1 MSVEIRFC
9 GAAGVVTGSSY
20 LLQAPAGKFL
30 VDCGMFQGTKTVREL
45 NYSDFGYNPAELDF
59 VLLTHAHIDHSGL
72 LPKLYKQGFKGKIYT
87 TEATKDL
94 LAYMLPDSAG
104 IQEMEV
110 ARLNKRNAQRGLPEL
125 EPIYT
130 REDVEECLKN
140 ISCVAFDG
148 WVDLPLGVKARF
160 WNAGHIL
167 GSASIEL
174 KIPGDGAKTVHM
186 LFSGDLGPD
195 NKMFYP
201 APESPHDIDYLVV
214 ESTYGDRQRQDSSID
229 VRRERLRGEIMQS
242 ASRHGNIIIPAF
254 AVERTQELLMD
265 LDWLMEQSKIPTMP
279 IFIDSPLATRVT
291 GVFEKYQHELEDLS
305 GPQAFRGRNIHY
317 IQSTDESKGLNRI
330 KSGAIIMSASGMC
343 EAGRIRYHLKNN
355 LWNPATTILFVGY
368 QAEGTLGRLI
378 QQGAAKVRIHGD
390 EVDVK
395 ARIASIETYSAHADQ
410 GELLNWVKAR
420 LPVRKNIFITHGS
433 DTSRQG
439 MVRNLV
445 ANGIPQAGLVSP
457 LIDDMYRLD
466 VDGTAELL
474 RDGAPRITQTEMAAE
489 TDWHNDY
496 ARFVLELAQYLRGM
510 KDAES
515 RHALLA
521 DLMRHVSAAGGRA
534 GTVKKNGKASR

>member
-1 MSVEIRFC
+1 MSVEIKFC

-20 LLQAPAGKFL
+20 LVRRAGGQFL

-45 NYSDFGYNPAELDF
+45 NYGDFGFNPEEITF

-72 LPKLYKQGFKGKIYT
+72 LPKLYRRGFTGKVYT

-94 LAYMLPDSAG
+94 LDYMLPDSAG

-110 ARLNKRNAQRGLPEL
+110 RRLNQRNEKRGLPVL

-130 REDVEECLKN
+130 HEDVEVCLKN
-140 ISCVAFDG
+140 ISFIERDK
-148 WVDLPLGVKARF
+148 WIDLPLGVKARF

-167 GSASIEL
+167 GSSSIEL
-174 KIPGDGAKTVHM
+174 KIPGENGKAVHI

-195 NKMFYP
+195 NKMFY
-201 APESPHDIDYLVV
+201 ASPESPHDIDYLVV
-214 ESTYGDRQRQDSSID
+214 ESTYGDRKRQDSSIEA
-229 VRRERLRGEIMQS
+229 RRERLKKEILN
-242 ASRHGNIIIPAF
+242 AVAARGNIIIPAF

-265 LDWLMEQSKIPTMP
+265 LDWLMEHTQIPTLP
-279 IFIDSPLATRVT
+279 IFIDSPLATKVT
-291 GVFEKYQHELEDLS
+291 GVFEKHSKELEDLS
-305 GPQAFRGRNIHY
+305 GPQSFKGRNIHY

-343 EAGRIRYHLKNN
+343 DAGRIRYHLKNN
-355 LWNPATTILFVGY
+355 LWNPAATVLFVGY

-378 QQGAAKVRIHGD
+378 QQGQKKVRIHGE

-395 ARIASIETYSAHADQ
+395 ARICSIETYSAHADQ
-410 GELLNWVKAR
+410 SELLAWVNAR
-420 LPVRKNIFITHGS
+420 LPVRKNIFVTHGA
-433 DTSRQG
+433 DVSRQG
-439 MVRNLV
+439 MVKIMTENGVALSSLV
-445 ANGIPQAGLVSP
+445 TPS
-457 LIDDMYRLD
+457 IDDRFRLD
-466 VDGTAELL
+466 TTGPAERLG
-474 RDGAPRITQTEMAAE
+474 DGAPRITQSEMAAV

-496 ARFVLELAQYLRGM
+496 ARFVLDLAQYLRGM

-521 DLMRHVSAAGGRA
+521 DLARHITRKQGP
-534 GTVKKNGKASR
+534 